1 MLIELLLRCF
11 CRNWLA
17 LLLAQRKRHGSRQD
31 WAATQSWSL
40 APPDKCGLHRIHQHI
55 KDQTAV
61 APLHVAALLHCQPSA
76 NHLYI
81 SMHTSILASL
91 PTSTHIYTEI
101 STYTMISAVC
111 IFAKSHNKMLLKIVE
126 SRTWRCFSAT
136 ATAAPKCTRIGLP
149 PCLASIA
156 GAQTRAKCLSRR
168 HIYIHIT
175 YI

>member
-1 MLIELLLRCF
+1 MRLASHPSTHQGSNSSCAASRRCVV
-11 CRNWLA
+11 A
-17 LLLAQRKRHGSRQD
+17 LSTICK
-31 WAATQSWSL
+31 
-40 APPDKCGLHRIHQHI
+40 PFI
-55 KDQTAV
+55 
-61 APLHVAALLHCQPSA
+61 
-76 NHLYI
+76 YI

-111 IFAKSHNKMLLKIVE
+111 IFARSHNKMLKIVE

-168 HIYIHIT
+168 HIYIYYIKVIKTHIC
-175 YI
+175 YINELDREKYISCWYRLTLQSVKQLFIAKAS